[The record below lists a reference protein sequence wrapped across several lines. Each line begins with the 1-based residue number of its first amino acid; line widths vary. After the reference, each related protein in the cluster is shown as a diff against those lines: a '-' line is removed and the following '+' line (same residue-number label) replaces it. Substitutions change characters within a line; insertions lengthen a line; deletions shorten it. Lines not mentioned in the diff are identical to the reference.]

1 MKEKYTTKD
10 LIRDKLLDDEELKKV
25 NAAGM
30 HSEMIEG
37 VCPKC
42 GAVIWV
48 HLYETDLVQRINT
61 ACTAEG
67 CDYAYDYY
75 FFKE

>member
-1 MKEKYTTKD
+1 MNEKYTSKD
-10 LIRDKLLDDEELKKV
+10 LIRDKLLADEELKKV
-25 NAAGM
+25 NAA
-30 HSEMIEG
+30 EMISGIVEG

-48 HLYETDLVQRINT
+48 HVYETDTIQRINT

-67 CDYAYDYY
+67 CDFGYDYY